1 MFSKLLSLTAC
12 VSSLRIYCV
21 LLCLQVV
28 SLAEVM
34 LDPYYR
40 TIEGFKVMIEKEW
53 LAFGHR
59 FTHRCNH
66 VATTQSG
73 FTPIFLQ
80 FLDAVHQ
87 VGGFNEMEKLVRWVG
102 GLLVIMEHVIRWVSG
117 GGRGQNI
124 WKSSS
129 GGWVAPNDGTVHQV
143 DGSKYMDEFS
153 RLLSGWLTV
162 MEQFIRWVGD
172 S

>member
-12 VSSLRIYCV
+12 VSSLCIYCV

-117 GGRGQNI
+117 GG
-124 WKSSS
+124 
-129 GGWVAPNDGTVHQV
+129 GGGGGVKIYGRVHQV
-143 DGSKYMDEFS
+143 G
-153 RLLSGWLTV
+153 GWLLT
-162 MEQFIRWVGD
+162 MEQFIRWMALNTWTSLAGY
-172 S
+172 